1 MLICVIHNNPFTSY
15 SFTNLWLK
23 QFNLNK
29 SYAFGFIKQLSFYK
43 PSALPIYINLGRNL
57 TKGISYQITKST
69 VADLKSNAYLIYDV
83 PKYFNINTTEAPK
96 NLGLKKIP
104 QYPGFLITLKN
115 YSNFN
120 AYLNKTFS
128 KSSNQ
133 KLNRYRNRLERCFN
147 IKEKMLIGT
156 IDKTEYDFI
165 FNHFKTLL
173 IKRFE
178 DKQITNNNLNP
189 EEWRF
194 YQDVVYPLILENKAA
209 LHVIYNEDT
218 PISVRLLY
226 FSDAIIFDAITVF
239 DIDYAKF
246 HLGKISIMKML
257 EWSFN
262 SPYEVF
268 DFSKGY
274 FDYKE
279 SWSDLKYD
287 FEYHIYYNT
296 KSLTATLLANAL
308 AVVFKTKQ
316 YLRDKNINEK
326 VHKLTFALN
335 KKSKKTQI
343 NIEELNIEEHPYEQE
358 MLREVKLDQQLAF
371 LNKPVFDFL
380 FLNSMH
386 FNDLKIYKLHSKNQ
400 YLIKGTNKSQ
410 LLAVK

>member
-1 MLICVIHNNPFTSY
+1 MFMG
-15 SFTNLWLK
+15 K
-23 QFNLNK
+23 
-29 SYAFGFIKQLSFYK
+29 
-43 PSALPIYINLGRNL
+43 
-57 TKGISYQITKST
+57 
-69 VADLKSNAYLIYDV
+69 
-83 PKYFNINTTEAPK
+83 
-96 NLGLKKIP
+96 
-104 QYPGFLITLKN
+104 
-115 YSNFN
+115 
-120 AYLNKTFS
+120 
-128 KSSNQ
+128 
-133 KLNRYRNRLERCFN
+133 
-147 IKEKMLIGT
+147 
-156 IDKTEYDFI
+156 IDKAEYDFV

-173 IKRFE
+173 TKRFE

-189 EEWRF
+189 EEWQF

-226 FSDAIIFDAITVF
+226 FSDAIIFDAMTVF

-296 KSLTATLLANAL
+296 KSLTATLLANTL

-326 VHKLTFALN
+326 VHQLTFALN
-335 KKSKKTQI
+335 KKSKKAQI
-343 NIEELNIEEHPYEQE
+343 NIEELSIEEHPYEQE
-358 MLREVKLDQQLAF
+358 MLREIKLDKQLAF

-386 FNDLKIYKLHSKNQ
+386 FNDLKIYKLHNNQ
-400 YLIKGTNKSQ
+400 YLIKGTNNSQ